1 MRDANRVRRL
11 APVLLVVVAGLV
23 AGCGEAEKSQPPGSP
38 DNPLVG
44 KTASENDET
53 QKAAEPSFD
62 TIVRRQTKAP
72 ESRFSPCSLVTRA
85 QARAIVR
92 APVDALVEAPQG
104 PTCIYQ
110 SQDTVKGASFVTLA
124 VQSAEIDRLKRQ
136 LSDRRSVAVSG
147 RTAYCGR
154 YGQPQ
159 LHLPLSGGRVLTVSA
174 RCPVAKR
181 FANTALAQLDG

>member
-1 MRDANRVRRL
+1 VGDANRVRRL
-11 APVLLVVVAGLV
+11 SLVPVLVAGLL
-23 AGCGEAEKSQPPGSP
+23 AGCGGSETSQPPGSP

-44 KTASENDET
+44 KAASENERGS
-53 QKAAEPSFD
+53 QKATAPSFD

-72 ESRFSPCSLVTRA
+72 ESRFSPCSLVTRV

-92 APVDALVEAPQG
+92 APVAALVEAPQG

-124 VQSAEIDRLKRQ
+124 VQTAEIDRLKRQ
-136 LSDRRSVAVSG
+136 LSDRRSVAVSD

-159 LHLPLSGGRVLTVSA
+159 LHLPLSGGRVLTVAA